1 MTIFLV
7 PTDGS
12 VFFNNLYKNNYDIN
26 IKITNL
32 YLKKEY
38 KDMAL
43 ILFENQI
50 QTFKTHTLLEN
61 VKLKISGEKK
71 KKKTTLLC
79 ESIVQTEIT

>member
-38 KDMAL
+38 KDMAP

-71 KKKTTLLC
+71 KKNYF
-79 ESIVQTEIT
+79 IM

>member
-71 KKKTTLLC
+71 KKKLLYYVKV
-79 ESIVQTEIT
+79 SFKRK